1 MQVSNPLASQTI
13 KIGQMILP
21 AQAVFYERQYVYAMI
36 PLVKL
41 LPGRIFSIFS
51 KFTKTAL

>member
-1 MQVSNPLASQTI
+1 MQSANSLTTQTI

-41 LPGRIFSIFS
+41 LPGRI
-51 KFTKTAL
+51 

>member
-1 MQVSNPLASQTI
+1 MQANSLASQTI

-41 LPGRIFSIFS
+41 LPGRIPLYIY
-51 KFTKTAL
+51 L